1 MEGLDEFGAQQ
12 LHKAARA
19 AEGAVDARAPS
30 PRQRRA
36 THETRRFLGTRSA
49 TAAAPGFEDARAA
62 AGPRRGPSGD
72 AAADPAIL
80 VWDVETLVVQH
91 RLGDGWF
98 KAAAL
103 LVFFS
108 PDAEALASAGEA
120 AAHWSGVGDADEA
133 GSALAA
139 AERTPAA
146 ERRAEVFEPPA
157 IYDGC
162 WLFEDGDHA
171 EADVDEDAARAG
183 TATPSFATVGPGRHV
198 KFWFAEADGAGS
210 WLMRSVAGSWLP
222 EFATTAMHRCVF
234 LREPRLLLTGGGD
247 GRVYAWR
254 GTACFAAF
262 DAGDGPL
269 KGLNL
274 SRDAARRDGDARRA
288 DDRAERRRRFPR
300 RGAAGM
306 EDAATAR
313 SRQRAAP
320 RRRGR
325 RAASPD
331 GRRVAV
337 GHRDGAIAV
346 HGAAPPRRRVAAFGV
361 ARARVTHLDWDAT
374 STCLRV
380 CTSTNELLYYDV
392 DAAAARDDAPKPHDF
407 ERRVVPVGARAASDK
422 AWPGATCV
430 FGAHAIGAWPAGRA
444 RAAAARANAPA
455 REASAHGSRC
465 AAVRW
470 LSGFARE
477 GDDVVAR
484 LATAGGH
491 DRCLL
496 QWKVVRLDV
505 AKTQDAA
512 ASARAKKRWSVAASR
527 VKLIG
532 ASKVAAVPRK
542 GGSKMALCFMCGA
555 LNPAATFANH
565 RRTCA
570 SRWAK
575 ARDAAKKRNLPDDD
589 DDPGPLPPDPHAGAD
604 FSRLDLAALEVA
616 NDASQEV
623 YFAHALA
630 ECEHCKRRF
639 KKPAPASTGA
649 RARPRGPSR
658 RPSRGGPRTGPAPAA
673 WL

>member
-19 AEGAVDARAPS
+19 AEGAVDARA
-30 PRQRRA
+30 
-36 THETRRFLGTRSA
+36 
-49 TAAAPGFEDARAA
+49 
-62 AGPRRGPSGD
+62 PSGD

-108 PDAEALASAGEA
+108 PDAEALVAVDADTQHSLGYWRLGELRRRAELRRERRAAQAAGEA

-210 WLMRSVAGSWLP
+210 WLVRSVAGSWLP

-254 GTACFAAF
+254 GRPASRRSTRATARSR
-262 DAGDGPL
+262 
-269 KGLNL
+269 LNL
-274 SRDAARRDGDARRA
+274 SRDGATPRRA
-288 DDRAERRRRFPR
+288 
-300 RGAAGM
+300 
-306 EDAATAR
+306 T
-313 SRQRAAP
+313 
-320 RRRGR
+320 RGR
-325 RAASPD
+325 RARL
-331 GRRVAV
+331 GLRRGGANDAGFAAV
-337 GHRDGAIAV
+337 GKTFLDARDR
-346 HGAAPPRRRVAAFGV
+346 APG
-361 ARARVTHLDWDAT
+361 DAG
-374 STCLRV
+374 
-380 CTSTNELLYYDV
+380 D
-392 DAAAARDDAPKPHDF
+392 AARDLRSAGAGRPRA
-407 ERRVVPVGARAASDK
+407 RRLTEQRWAALGGLRGGGKRLLAVGADVGDLRVLAAP
-422 AWPGATCV
+422 ACV
-430 FGAHAIGAWPAGRA
+430 Q
-444 RAAAARANAPA
+444 NAPA

-589 DDPGPLPPDPHAGAD
+589 DDPGPLPPDPHAGVD

-616 NDASQEV
+616 NDASQAV

-639 KKPAPASTGA
+639 KKPALRKHR
-649 RARPRGPSR
+649 RACTAPRPFAPPIAR
-658 RPSRGGPRTGPAPAA
+658 RPKDRGAAPAA

>member
-1 MEGLDEFGAQQ
+1 MLGDGPAKLVAATTRGVVFAVDDGAATPKLAAHFAPTVQTVLSAVAALGGGSFVASAGGDGVLAVRDVAARRLVAWAELPRPATAMDAVGATIAVGLDDGSVAFFAWDGAA
-12 LHKAARA
+12 L
-19 AEGAVDARAPS
+19 APS
-30 PRQRRA
+30 PPAVPPLRPKKTAPPVAPPPGAADRA
-36 THETRRFLGTRSA
+36 GQALTTARS
-49 TAAAPGFEDARAA
+49 GA
-62 AGPRRGPSGD
+62 AG
-72 AAADPAIL
+72 
-80 VWDVETLVVQH
+80 
-91 RLGDGWF
+91 F
-98 KAAAL
+98 
-103 LVFFS
+103 
-108 PDAEALASAGEA
+108 
-120 AAHWSGVGDADEA
+120 
-133 GSALAA
+133 LAA
-139 AERTPAA
+139 A
-146 ERRAEVFEPPA
+146 
-157 IYDGC
+157 
-162 WLFEDGDHA
+162 
-171 EADVDEDAARAG
+171 
-183 TATPSFATVGPGRHV
+183 
-198 KFWFAEADGAGS
+198 
-210 WLMRSVAGSWLP
+210 
-222 EFATTAMHRCVF
+222 
-234 LREPRLLLTGGGD
+234 
-247 GRVYAWR
+247 
-254 GTACFAAF
+254 
-262 DAGDGPL
+262 
-269 KGLNL
+269 
-274 SRDAARRDGDARRA
+274 
-288 DDRAERRRRFPR
+288 
-300 RGAAGM
+300 AAGM
-306 EDAATAR
+306 EDARDGAEPTA
-313 SRQRAAP
+313 AALL
-320 RRRGR
+320 RG
-325 RAASPD
+325 AADAVRLSPD

-380 CTSTNELLYYDV
+380 VTSTNELLYYDV

-444 RAAAARANAPA
+444 RAAAARAVASLHALEGLTEQRWAALGGLRGGGKRLLAVGADVGDLRVLAAPACVQNAPA

-575 ARDAAKKRNLPDDD
+575 ARDAAKKRDLPDDD
-589 DDPGPLPPDPHAGAD
+589 DDPGPLPPDPHAGVD

-639 KKPAPASTGA
+639 KKPALRKHRRACTA
-649 RARPRGPSR
+649 ARPFAPPIAR
-658 RPSRGGPRTGPAPAA
+658 RPKDRGPAPAA

>member
-1 MEGLDEFGAQQ
+1 M
-12 LHKAARA
+12 
-19 AEGAVDARAPS
+19 
-30 PRQRRA
+30 
-36 THETRRFLGTRSA
+36 
-49 TAAAPGFEDARAA
+49 EDAR
-62 AGPRRGPSGD
+62 
-72 AAADPAIL
+72 
-80 VWDVETLVVQH
+80 
-91 RLGDGWF
+91 DGAEPT
-98 KAAAL
+98 AAAL
-103 LVFFS
+103 L
-108 PDAEALASAGEA
+108 
-120 AAHWSGVGDADEA
+120 
-133 GSALAA
+133 
-139 AERTPAA
+139 
-146 ERRAEVFEPPA
+146 
-157 IYDGC
+157 
-162 WLFEDGDHA
+162 
-171 EADVDEDAARAG
+171 
-183 TATPSFATVGPGRHV
+183 
-198 KFWFAEADGAGS
+198 
-210 WLMRSVAGSWLP
+210 
-222 EFATTAMHRCVF
+222 
-234 LREPRLLLTGGGD
+234 
-247 GRVYAWR
+247 
-254 GTACFAAF
+254 
-262 DAGDGPL
+262 
-269 KGLNL
+269 
-274 SRDAARRDGDARRA
+274 
-288 DDRAERRRRFPR
+288 
-300 RGAAGM
+300 RGAA
-306 EDAATAR
+306 DAVR
-313 SRQRAAP
+313 L
-320 RRRGR
+320 
-325 RAASPD
+325 SPD

-346 HGAAPPRRRVAAFGV
+346 HGAAPPRRRVAAFAV
-361 ARARVTHLDWDAT
+361 AKARVTHLDWDAT

-392 DAAAARDDAPKPHDF
+392 DAAAARDDTPKPHDF

-444 RAAAARANAPA
+444 RAAATRAVASLHALEGLTEQRWAALGGLRGGGKRLLAVGADVGDLRVLAAPACVQNAPA

-484 LATAGGH
+484 VATAGGH

-512 ASARAKKRWSVAASR
+512 ASARAKKRWSAAASR

-589 DDPGPLPPDPHAGAD
+589 DDPGPLPPDPHAGVD

-639 KKPAPASTGA
+639 KKAALRKHRRACTA
-649 RARPRGPSR
+649 ARPFAPPIAR
-658 RPSRGGPRTGPAPAA
+658 RPKDRGAAPAA